1 MFPVRGL
8 LVHCSCT
15 DKWAAMRSPIRS
27 VLLRWSCLFK
37 WSLNRCRICR
47 WSLNVLFKY
56 IDGVKIDEEYV
67 DFFNWSC
74 LLFVFFISL
83 EREREN
89 RPCSDFNQ
97 WEGEEKRER
106 DSWSRRR
113 IGHYR
118 FQPMRRKG
126 EKRERDSSSAQG
138 GNKACFSC

>member
-1 MFPVRGL
+1 
-8 LVHCSCT
+8 
-15 DKWAAMRSPIRS
+15 MRSPIRS

-83 EREREN
+83 ERERGRIGHVQISTN
-89 RPCSDFNQ
+89 
-97 WEGEEKRER
+97 EKERRKKR

-113 IGHYR
+113 IDHYR
-118 FQPMRRKG
+118 FQPIRRKG
-126 EKRERDSSSAQG
+126 EKRERLQLCSRG
-138 GNKACFSC
+138 K